1 MYDLLNFL
9 KIITTSE
16 ADENIKLNY
25 KNPLT
30 YILFPILWFI
40 MLLLVL
46 LISLLNRDNCK
57 NDLDIIKKDLYNL
70 LNIRSKK

>member
-46 LISLLNRDNCK
+46 LICLLNRDNCK